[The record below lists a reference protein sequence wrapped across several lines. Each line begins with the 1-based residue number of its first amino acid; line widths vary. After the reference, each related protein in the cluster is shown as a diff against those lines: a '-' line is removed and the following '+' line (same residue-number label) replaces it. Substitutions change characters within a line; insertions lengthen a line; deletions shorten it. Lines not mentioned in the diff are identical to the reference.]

1 MGESAQFSIRS
12 QKKKSKVSRRG
23 TRPLPLRYS
32 SKRLKTKRGEAETC
46 ETCPFC
52 SNRLAELLEGS
63 YLTKG
68 GEESIESQE
77 VSINKTSQ
85 QTKIRLSWQIPG
97 YIRIA
102 KNIYLTQ

>member
-1 MGESAQFSIRS
+1 MGESAQFLIRS
-12 QKKKSKVSRRG
+12 QKKKSKVSQQG

-32 SKRLKTKRGEAETC
+32 RKRLKTKRGEARTC

-52 SNRLAELLEGS
+52 SNRLAGLIEGS

-77 VSINKTSQ
+77 VSINKASQ
-85 QTKIRLSWQIPG
+85 QTKIWLSWQIPG
-97 YIRIA
+97 YIRTA
-102 KNIYLTQ
+102 NIYLTQ

>member
-1 MGESAQFSIRS
+1 MGESAQFLIRS
-12 QKKKSKVSRRG
+12 QKKKSKVSQQG

-32 SKRLKTKRGEAETC
+32 RKRLKTKRGEAETC

-52 SNRLAELLEGS
+52 SNMLAGLVEGN

-77 VSINKTSQ
+77 VTINKVSQ
-85 QTKIRLSWQIPG
+85 QTKNLAKLANT
-97 YIRIA
+97 RIYTYCEF
-102 KNIYLTQ
+102 I